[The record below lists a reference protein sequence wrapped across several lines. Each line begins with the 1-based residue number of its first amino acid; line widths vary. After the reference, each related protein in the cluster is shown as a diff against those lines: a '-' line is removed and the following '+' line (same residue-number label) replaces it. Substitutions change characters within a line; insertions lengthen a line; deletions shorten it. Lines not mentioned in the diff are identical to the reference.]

1 MMEHAVFTVVT
12 PVLEGAAD
20 DLDDLLAKI
29 GVDPAGNDV
38 LPLGTVAGLHFAS
51 LTIHR
56 VATGTSELIMEL
68 NGDGST
74 GDVLGALVTAA
85 PAGLEAL
92 GAHLRDWPAGGSAAV
107 VRAWLGRRV
116 VRAGAYHVGNTGR
129 DLARIRAEAALW
141 DALQDRLDAA
151 RAAGPLP
158 PTAEGVRALLREHVA
173 AHPTLAPL
181 LEAPAV
187 RLTATERL
195 RRGARA
201 AGLAA
206 LVVLA
211 LPLELAG
218 VVVLRVKERHDA
230 PDGLLTDPGAVA
242 ELADK
247 VADLVATEDPLGSVQ
262 NHLTSVVELKPGP
275 FRAVLVRLVLAALDA
290 LARTVFTKGRLG
302 SLTSIHFAHWSLID
316 GGRRL
321 LFVSNFDGSW
331 ESYLDDFIEKAHVGL
346 TAVWSNGR
354 GFPRTRWLVGEG
366 ASHGDEFKEWAR
378 RSQLPTP
385 VWYRAY
391 PAVGVTQIDRN
402 SRVREGL
409 TGSPAPEEVAAWLR
423 LL

>member
-12 PVLEGAAD
+12 PVAEGAAD

-29 GVDPAGNDV
+29 GVDPTGNDV

-51 LTIHR
+51 LTVHR
-56 VATGTSELIMEL
+56 PPTGTPELIMEL

-74 GDVLGALVTAA
+74 GAVLAALVAA
-85 PAGLEAL
+85 VPAGLEAV
-92 GAHLRDWPAGGSAAV
+92 GAHLRDWPAGGSAAA

-129 DLARIRAEAALW
+129 DLARVRAEAALW
-141 DALQDRLDAA
+141 DSLQARLDAA
-151 RAAGPLP
+151 RGAGTLP
-158 PTAEGVRALLREHVA
+158 ATADGVRTLLRDHVA
-173 AHPTLAPL
+173 ADPVLAPL
-181 LEAPAV
+181 LEPPAA

-195 RRGARA
+195 QRGVRA
-201 AGLAA
+201 AGLGA
-206 LVVLA
+206 LVILA

-218 VVVLRVKERHDA
+218 VGVLRFKERRD
-230 PDGLLTDPGAVA
+230 PSDGLLTDPAAVA
-242 ELADK
+242 DLADK
-247 VADLVATEDPLGSVQ
+247 VADLLATEDPLGSVQ

-275 FRAVLVRLVLAALDA
+275 FRKVLVRLVLAALDA
-290 LARTVFTKGRLG
+290 LARTVYTKGRLG
-302 SLTSIHFAHWSLID
+302 SLTSIHFAHWSIID

-354 GFPRTRWLVGEG
+354 GFPRTRLLVGEG

-378 RSQLPTP
+378 RSQLLTP

-391 PAVGVTQIDRN
+391 PALGVTQIDRN

-409 TGSPAPEEVAAWLR
+409 IGAPPPEEVAAWLR